1 MPGRGVKVEAVV
13 LRSFRFAE
21 ADRILHLLTR
31 EHGRVGAIC
40 KGIRRTRSRF
50 GGRLEPLS
58 RVELVLHEG
67 RGELATV
74 TAAATVSTG
83 ERVRADPYRLA
94 VATVGVETVTKLFP
108 EQHRNERLYDGLVR
122 FLEVVAEVPTPTPA
136 VPAQDPLA
144 LAFGLK
150 LLTLAGWAPR
160 LDACASCGAQAP
172 PARYDAAA
180 GGVVCGDCAGGFA
193 VAPGTVET
201 MAALLRA
208 PLGVGGA
215 ASGAA
220 GRQIHRALAESYAQH
235 GGVQLRSYR

>member
-1 MPGRGVKVEAVV
+1 MPGRSVKVEAVV

-40 KGIRRTRSRF
+40 KGVRRTRSRF

-58 RVELVLHEG
+58 RVELVLHAG
-67 RGELATV
+67 RGELSTV
-74 TAAATVSTG
+74 TGAATVATAD
-83 ERVRADPYRLA
+83 EVRTDPYRLA

-108 EQHRNERLYDGLVR
+108 EQHPNERLYDGLVR
-122 FLEVVAEVPTPTPA
+122 FLEVLATLPTPTPS

-160 LDACASCGAQAP
+160 LDACAACGGGGP
-172 PARYDAAA
+172 LARYDAAA
-180 GGVVCGDCAGGFA
+180 GGVVCGGCGGGFA
-193 VAPGTVET
+193 VAPGTLEA

-208 PLGVGGA
+208 PLGSVGPPT
-215 ASGAA
+215 GAA
-220 GRQIHRALAESYAQH
+220 GRQIQRALAESYAQH

>member
-1 MPGRGVKVEAVV
+1 MAGRSVKAEAVV

-40 KGIRRTRSRF
+40 KGVRRTRSRF
-50 GGRLEPLS
+50 GGRLEPFS
-58 RVELVLHEG
+58 RVELVLHAG

-74 TAAATVSTG
+74 TGAATVASS
-83 ERVRADPYRLA
+83 EEVRTDPYRLA

-108 EQHRNERLYDGLVR
+108 EQHPNARLYDGLVR
-122 FLEVVAEVPTPTPA
+122 FLEVVATLPTPAPA

-150 LLTLAGWAPR
+150 LLALAGWAPR
-160 LDACASCGAQAP
+160 IDACASCVGAGP
-172 PARYDAAA
+172 LVRYDAAS
-180 GGVVCGDCAGGFA
+180 GGAVCAACGGGFP
-193 VAPGTVET
+193 VAPDTLTT
-201 MAALLRA
+201 MVALLQA
-208 PLGVGGA
+208 PLGVEDGTT
-215 ASGAA
+215 GAA
-220 GRQIHRALAESYAQH
+220 GRQIQRALAESYAHH